1 MRNIINIC
9 KLSLRKCGLCVI
21 KGLMS
26 SVRWQLIM
34 STEIWRKKMS
44 DVMLSASMNSNLL
57 ALNNTQKM
65 FNDVQGK
72 LATGKEVNSAMD
84 DPSAFYTA
92 QSLTQRANDLNSL
105 MDSMGQAVQSLKAA
119 DQGMTALSSFND
131 QAKSLANQARDDA
144 DKRVTTNVTSGTDVD
159 GTETFAADVAYSVKV
174 TSADGTETTTPVNAA
189 TGSTTEALRAGL
201 SGVDGVTATIA
212 DGELVVQADKGYT
225 VEITTSDTE
234 EHGIKLKDTTTK
246 DVASDSATQ
255 YADQYN
261 AIVDQMNQ
269 LAKDSGYKGVNLLQS
284 DDLLVV
290 FNEDRSS
297 TLNISGADMSATG
310 IGLSSVTAEDFA
322 DNAKIDAVIAKLDS
336 ATETLRSQSAA
347 FGNNL
352 SIVETRSDFT
362 ENLVNTLEEGANK
375 LVEADVTKLSANML
389 QLQTNQS
396 LGMNALSLASQSSQA
411 VLKLF

>member
-1 MRNIINIC
+1 
-9 KLSLRKCGLCVI
+9 
-21 KGLMS
+21 
-26 SVRWQLIM
+26 
-34 STEIWRKKMS
+34 MS

-105 MDSMGQAVQSLKAA
+105 MDSMGQAVQTLKAA
-119 DQGMTALSSFND
+119 DQGMTALSTFND
-131 QAKSLANQARDDA
+131 QAKSMANQARDNA
-144 DKRVTTNVTSGTDVD
+144 DKVK
-159 GTETFAADVAYSVKV
+159 ETKFRTAAADLTGAELNETAGADVVYGLKV
-174 TSADGTETTTPVNAA
+174 THADGTETDTSVTWVDGESVDELVTKLTGETGLTASLNSDGSIELSATTVGEQIDISLTSGAEEHVVLAAA
-189 TGSTTEALRAGL
+189 TAKTEASDAA
-201 SGVDGVTATIA
+201 TA
-212 DGELVVQADKGYT
+212 
-225 VEITTSDTE
+225 S
-234 EHGIKLKDTTTK
+234 
-246 DVASDSATQ
+246 
-255 YADQYN
+255 ADQFN

-269 LAKDSGYKGVNLLQS
+269 LAKDSGYKGINLLQS

-290 FNEDRSS
+290 FNEDRTSS
-297 TLNISGADMSATG
+297 LNISGADMSATG
-310 IGLSSVTAEDFA
+310 LGLSKVTANDFA
-322 DNAKIDAVIAKLDS
+322 DNTKIDAVIAKLDV
-336 ATETLRSQSAA
+336 ATEKLRSQSAA

-362 ENLVNTLEEGANK
+362 DNLVNTLEEGANK
-375 LVEADVTKLSANML
+375 LTEADVTELSAQML

>member
-1 MRNIINIC
+1 
-9 KLSLRKCGLCVI
+9 
-21 KGLMS
+21 
-26 SVRWQLIM
+26 
-34 STEIWRKKMS
+34 MS

-57 ALNNTQKM
+57 ALSNTQKM

-105 MDSMGQAVQSLKAA
+105 MDSMGQAVQTLKAA
-119 DQGMTALSSFND
+119 DQGMTALSTFNN

-144 DKRVTTNVTSGTDVD
+144 DKTKETKATMDKTVAADTAIAQDTTYTLTVTDKEGATVGAAYTFTAGAASTVQDLIDGINLEGNNSGATAELVDGKVVISSDSDIGNTVTITTAAGTDAIGVD
-159 GTETFAADVAYSVKV
+159 GTGDAAKI
-174 TSADGTETTTPVNAA
+174 
-189 TGSTTEALRAGL
+189 EA
-201 SGVDGVTATIA
+201 
-212 DGELVVQADKGYT
+212 
-225 VEITTSDTE
+225 SDT
-234 EHGIKLKDTTTK
+234 
-246 DVASDSATQ
+246 ATQ
-255 YADQYN
+255 YADQFN

-269 LAKDSGYKGVNLLQS
+269 LAKDSGYKGINLLQS
-284 DDLLVV
+284 DELLVV
-290 FNEDRSS
+290 FNEDRTS
-297 TLNISGADMSATG
+297 TLDIAGADMSATG
-310 IGLSSVTAEDFA
+310 LGLTSVAAEDFA
-322 DNAKIDAVIAKLDS
+322 DNTKIDGVITKLDS
-336 ATETLRSQSAA
+336 ATEKLRSQSAA